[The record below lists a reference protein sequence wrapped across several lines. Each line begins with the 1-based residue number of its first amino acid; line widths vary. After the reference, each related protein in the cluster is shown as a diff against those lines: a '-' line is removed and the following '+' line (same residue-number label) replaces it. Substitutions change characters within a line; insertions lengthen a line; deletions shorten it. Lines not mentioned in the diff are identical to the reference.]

1 MAKRKKKTIQLAT
14 RGFGQKN
21 FDVELRRADA
31 SALKQD
37 WKAVWRISKPL
48 CQQYPREKRVWEYLA
63 EASFEL
69 GDMALYQYACEGL
82 FAAAPTGENA
92 YMLGGACLN
101 NKFPLM
107 ALRTFRQALELAPD
121 HELAPQTREEIS
133 SLESKLEGVLTK
145 MGLTEADG
153 LEIALLHEQ
162 GQAYMAQGDY
172 AAARKAEAEVL
183 ERHPQFMSTRN
194 NLSYISWME
203 GNVDEAISMAQAIL
217 ETEPDNIHAL
227 ANLIHFLVVSGD
239 IDAARSYGE
248 RLKASHAKAWD
259 GWSKKVEGLA
269 YLANDA
275 DVVAVWREAQAAN
288 VEASPASELFY
299 HLSAVAL
306 ARTGDVKGAISQ
318 WKLAL
323 DRHPGFRL
331 AQENLE
337 DIRKPISQRHGPW
350 PFRWEQWLLPNVFS
364 ELNRTIG
371 PDPKLANLDKV
382 VSRLQDFLHSHA
394 DVIAMLPNVLER
406 GGEVGQEFILG
417 AAEHMKTPELLSLI
431 KDFALGQDGS
441 DEMRYRAATLAGKA
455 QLLPNTV
462 TLWING
468 DWREVSLMT
477 YEFHEEPLFKH
488 SQPVQKLLGQ
498 ALRLLRQDNVEQAA
512 KAEALLNEA
521 LELEPESPDLLYNL
535 AMALGLQK
543 NEEASDALIHDIV
556 SRYPDY
562 IFASA
567 ALAQLHLN
575 NKDIE
580 AADALLQPFRKRDR
594 FHFME
599 FSAFSDVYVALL
611 LAKEEMDGVRIWLKM
626 WDQVDPE
633 HPCLK
638 EWKKILKPILG
649 RSKLLR

>member
-1 MAKRKKKTIQLAT
+1 MAKRKKKSTQLAT

-21 FDVELRRADA
+21 LDVELRRAEIL
-31 SALKQD
+31 ALKQD
-37 WKAVWRISKPL
+37 WKAVWHVSKTL
-48 CQQYPREKRVWEYLA
+48 CQQYPQEKRGWEYLA

-69 GDMALYQYACEGL
+69 GETALYQYACEGL
-82 FAAAPTGENA
+82 FAADPTGENA
-92 YMLGGACLN
+92 YMLGGACFN

-107 ALRTFRQALELAPD
+107 ALQTFRQALELAPNHD
-121 HELAPQTREEIS
+121 LAPQAREAIAT
-133 SLESKLEGVLTK
+133 LEPMLEQALTK

-153 LEIALLHEQ
+153 VEIALLHEQ

-203 GNVDEAISMAQAIL
+203 GDVDGAISIAQAIL
-217 ETEPDNIHAL
+217 EREPDNIHAL
-227 ANLIHFLVVSGD
+227 ANLIRFLVISGN

-248 RLKASHAKAWD
+248 RLKASHAEAWD
-259 GWSKKVEGLA
+259 AWTKKMEGLT

-275 DVVAVWREAQAAN
+275 DVVAVWREAQAAD
-288 VEASPASELFY
+288 VEASPASGLFY

-306 ARTGDVKGAISQ
+306 ARTGDVKRAIRQ

-337 DIRKPISQRHGPW
+337 DIRKPVSQRHGAW
-350 PFRWEQWLLPNVFS
+350 PFRWEQWLLPNVSS

-371 PDPKLANLDKV
+371 PEPKLAQLDKL
-382 VSRLQDFLHSHA
+382 VSRLQDFLHSHT
-394 DVIAMLPNVLER
+394 DVMAMLPRVLER
-406 GGEVGQEFILG
+406 GGVDGQEFILG

-431 KDFALGQDGS
+431 KDFALGQNGS

-462 TLWING
+462 TLWLEG
-468 DWREVSLMT
+468 EWREVSLIT

-488 SQPVQKLLGQ
+488 SQPVQKLLAQ
-498 ALRLLRQDNVEQAA
+498 ALRLLRQDSVEQAA
-512 KAEALLNEA
+512 EAEALLNEA

-543 NEEASDALIHDIV
+543 NEKASDALLRDIV

-562 IFASA
+562 VFASA

-575 NKDIE
+575 NRDIE
-580 AADALLQPFRKRDR
+580 AADALLQPFRARDR

-611 LAKEEMDGVRIWLKM
+611 LAKEQIDGVRIWLEM

-633 HPCLK
+633 NPQLK
-638 EWKKILKPILG
+638 EWEKILKPILR